1 MHKRGFFM
9 RKNAEQR
16 TKSDRIKAIVTSL
29 LAFIG
34 AVSLCLLI
42 FGEIAVKIDLSD
54 GIFSVMAQLS
64 LCAGCFAAAYT
75 VSKQK
80 RRKGLIIGLYCGSIV
95 FIGTFLLGI
104 IFSKGFSAGG
114 VIIKLLTVFSCSAI
128 GGVLG
133 VNSKKRFR

>member
-1 MHKRGFFM
+1 M
-9 RKNAEQR
+9 RTNAEQR
-16 TKSDRIKAIVTSL
+16 MKSDRIRAVVTSL

-42 FGEIAVKIDLSD
+42 FGEIAVKIDVSD

-80 RRKGLIIGLYCGSIV
+80 RKKGLIIGLYCGAMV
-95 FIGTFLLGI
+95 FIGVFLLGI
-104 IFSKGFSAGG
+104 IFSRSFSAGG
-114 VIIKLLTVFSCSAI
+114 FFIKLITIFSCSAI